1 MVEIIIFL
9 FHLPIS
15 FIQLHQ
21 TPLKLA
27 HFNRNVQIVKYYIM
41 NCILCQPI
49 HFKYFSES
57 NLHFIYLII
66 R

>member
-9 FHLPIS
+9 FHLPIN

-27 HFNRNVQIVKYYIM
+27 HFNRNVQIVKYHI
-41 NCILCQPI
+41 
-49 HFKYFSES
+49 K
-57 NLHFIYLII
+57 
-66 R
+66 